1 MSDKPN
7 LLSLPVEIKL
17 QIYSYLDCDPSPIE
31 YPLAEPLCSQAS
43 YILTCRQL
51 RYELQHEF
59 FSKNVFAIRFN
70 SDGQMSS
77 TKHPSLIEIDTL
89 GLKRIDNLQPL
100 DFGFQYDYDMLEP
113 HGKQRIT
120 DLRPFDGCSALS
132 EDITKIEDLQ
142 LHVLHRRLYAIHP
155 ITLYQ
160 MLRPMALPNMLP
172 DYISKCKEQLEVV
185 LEALARAKSMKG
197 LLGLKKLTVVNNVP
211 YIGQTRPLSALCDN
225 TRKELK
231 VLLADAYWPILAQ
244 AAATL
249 GINIENVKIYIYENW
264 HNYQC

>member
-1 MSDKPN
+1 MSDKSS

-17 QIYSYLDCDPSPIE
+17 QIFSYLDCDPSPIE

-43 YILTCRQL
+43 FILTCRQL
-51 RYELQHEF
+51 HYELQHEF

-70 SDGQMSS
+70 SDGQM
-77 TKHPSLIEIDTL
+77 
-89 GLKRIDNLQPL
+89 R
-100 DFGFQYDYDMLEP
+100 F
-113 HGKQRIT
+113 T
-120 DLRPFDGCSALS
+120 DLRPFNGCSALS

-155 ITLYQ
+155 LTLRK

-197 LLGLKKLTVVNNVP
+197 LLGLKKLTVVDNVP
-211 YIGQTRPLSALCDN
+211 YMKRPRPLWALCDS

-231 VLLADAYWPILAQ
+231 VLLADAYWPILTQ
-244 AAATL
+244 AAVTL
-249 GINIENVKIYIYENW
+249 GISIENVKINFDSFPFAT
-264 HNYQC
+264 YQRQ